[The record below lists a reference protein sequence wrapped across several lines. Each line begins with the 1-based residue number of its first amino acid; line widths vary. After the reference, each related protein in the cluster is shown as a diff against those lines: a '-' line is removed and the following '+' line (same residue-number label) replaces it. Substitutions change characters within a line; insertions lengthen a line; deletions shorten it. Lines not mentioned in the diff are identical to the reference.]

1 MTKLLHDEY
10 IYSINIFNYEYY
22 EIIKISRETSSYF
35 SPMNALFNAQV

>member
-10 IYSINIFNYEYY
+10 FYSRNIFTYEYY
-22 EIIKISRETSSYF
+22 EIIKISEETSSYF